1 MDNYYQ
7 QGGNQPKNNNLVKI
21 MLIIAAAV
29 VLIAVMLVVALV
41 VANRNRQNG
50 TAADVPQ
57 APAATMQPVTE
68 TLIRMPD
75 MKGISKEDGIEKLS
89 NFNLKTEII
98 EVESDKAREGYV
110 FNQVPAKYAELHPG
124 DTVTL
129 YVAKAK
135 PTQPVTQAPTQ
146 RVTVQPTQPPAPAP
160 APAPTNRYLFC
171 IAEDYVSLRT
181 GKGVEYK
188 ELTKIPRGDS
198 MLYIETSGNWY
209 YVQYGNLKGYV
220 HGDYVSFDSSAAI
233 NHSGS
238 NYPANNSPKT
248 YTNTLRCIADDYV
261 SLRTGPNKS
270 YYELAKIPRGYTMT
284 FINYSTNGWYY
295 VQYGSQKGYVYSDYV
310 EFV

>member
-7 QGGNQPKNNNLVKI
+7 QGGKQPKNNNLVKI

-29 VLIAVMLVVALV
+29 VLIAVMLVVALWV
-41 VANRNRQNG
+41 TNRDRQNG
-50 TAADVPQ
+50 SAADAPQ
-57 APAATMQPVTE
+57 APATTVQPVTE
-68 TLIRMPD
+68 ALIRMPD
-75 MKGISKEDGIEKLS
+75 MKGISKEDGIEKLAKL
-89 NFNLKTEII
+89 NLKTEIV
-98 EVESDKAREGYV
+98 EVESDKAKEGYV
-110 FNQVPAKYAELHPG
+110 FNQVPSKDAKLRPG
-124 DTVTL
+124 ETVTL

-135 PTQPVTQAPTQ
+135 PTQAVTQAPIQ
-146 RVTVQPTQPPAPAP
+146 RVTVQPTQAPVPVPAPSS
-160 APAPTNRYLFC
+160 RYLFC

-181 GKGVEYK
+181 GKSAEYR

-248 YTNTLRCIADDYV
+248 YTNKLRCTADDFV

-270 YYELAKIPRGYTMT
+270 YYELAKIPRGNTMT
-284 FINYSTNGWYY
+284 FINYSTNGWLY

-310 EFV
+310 AFE

>member
-29 VLIAVMLVVALV
+29 VLIAVMLTVALLIT
-41 VANRNRQNG
+41 NQNKKNSG
-50 TAADVPQ
+50 TAEAPQ
-57 APAATMQPVTE
+57 VSAATMQPVTE
-68 TLIRMPD
+68 AVIRMPD
-75 MKGISKEDGIEKLS
+75 MKGISKEDGIEKLAKL
-89 NFNLKTEII
+89 NLKTEII
-98 EVESDKAREGYV
+98 EVESDKAKDGYV
-110 FNQVPAKYAELHPG
+110 FNQVPVKDTELHAG
-124 DTVTL
+124 EIVTL

-146 RVTVQPTQPPAPAP
+146 RVTQPSAAAPTAAPA
-160 APAPTNRYLFC
+160 TRYLFC

-181 GKGVEYK
+181 GKSADYG

-198 MLYIETSGNWY
+198 MLYIETSGSWY

-220 HGDYVSFDSSAAI
+220 HGDYVSFDSTAAI
-233 NHSGS
+233 NRSGS

-248 YTNTLRCIADDYV
+248 YTSTLRCTADDFV
-261 SLRTGPNKS
+261 SLRTGPNKN

-284 FINYSTNGWYY
+284 FINYSSNGWFY
-295 VQYGSQKGYVYSDYV
+295 VQYGNTKGYVYSDYV
-310 EFV
+310 TFI

>member
-89 NFNLKTEII
+89 NLNLKTEII

-238 NYPANNSPKT
+238 NYPANNSPK
-248 YTNTLRCIADDYV
+248 RS
-261 SLRTGPNKS
+261 SLR
-270 YYELAKIPRGYTMT
+270 
-284 FINYSTNGWYY
+284 
-295 VQYGSQKGYVYSDYV
+295 QQQH
-310 EFV
+310 

>member
-1 MDNYYQ
+1 MDNYDQ
-7 QGGNQPKNNNLVKI
+7 QGGNQPKSNNLVKI

-29 VLIAVMLVVALV
+29 VLIAVMLTVALW
-41 VANRNRQNG
+41 VANRNKGNG
-50 TAADVPQ
+50 SAADAPLATAAT
-57 APAATMQPVTE
+57 AQPVTE
-68 TLIRMPD
+68 AVIRMPD
-75 MKGISKEDGIEKLS
+75 MKGLSQEDGIERLS
-89 NFNLKTEII
+89 RLNIKAEII
-98 EVESDKAREGYV
+98 EVESDRAKDGYV
-110 FNQVPAKYAELHPG
+110 FNQVPSKDTELHTG
-124 DTVTL
+124 ETVTL

-135 PTQPVTQAPTQ
+135 PTQAPTQAPTQ
-146 RVTVQPTQPPAPAP
+146 RVTQPTTAPKPPVPA
-160 APAPTNRYLFC
+160 TRYLFC

-198 MLYIETSGNWY
+198 MLYIEPSGNWY

-248 YTNTLRCIADDYV
+248 YTSTLKCTADDFV

-284 FINYSTNGWYY
+284 FINYSSNGWYY
-295 VQYGSQKGYVYSDYV
+295 VQYGSKKGYVYSDYV
-310 EFV
+310 VFI

>member
-7 QGGNQPKNNNLVKI
+7 QGGNQPKSNNLVKI

-29 VLIAVMLVVALV
+29 VLIAVMLTVALW
-41 VANRNRQNG
+41 VANRNKGNG
-50 TAADVPQ
+50 STADAPLATAAT
-57 APAATMQPVTE
+57 AQPVTE
-68 TLIRMPD
+68 AVIRMPD
-75 MKGISKEDGIEKLS
+75 MKGLSQEDGIERLS
-89 NFNLKTEII
+89 RLNIKAEII
-98 EVESDKAREGYV
+98 EVESDRAKDGYV
-110 FNQVPAKYAELHPG
+110 FNQVPSKDTELHTG
-124 DTVTL
+124 ETVTL

-135 PTQPVTQAPTQ
+135 PTQAPTQAPTQ
-146 RVTVQPTQPPAPAP
+146 RVTQPTTASKPPVPA
-160 APAPTNRYLFC
+160 TRYLFC

-198 MLYIETSGNWY
+198 MLYIEPSGNWY

-248 YTNTLRCIADDYV
+248 YTSTLKCTADDFV

-295 VQYGSQKGYVYSDYV
+295 VQYGNTKGYVYSDYV
-310 EFV
+310 AFI